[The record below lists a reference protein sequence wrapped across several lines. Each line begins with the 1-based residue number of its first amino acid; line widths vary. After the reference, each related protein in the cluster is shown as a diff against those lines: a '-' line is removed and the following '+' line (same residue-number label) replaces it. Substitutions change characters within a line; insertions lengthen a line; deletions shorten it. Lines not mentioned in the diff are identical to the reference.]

1 MRITR
6 GYKSDQV
13 EDRRGQRMFGGGG
26 GGLSGGAGNLL
37 GLLFRRFGIVGVL
50 AGGALLYFMGAFSSD
65 GGPLGGVTAPASG
78 AMDPAA
84 QAAEQPLVELVS
96 FVFDDAQRTW
106 TEAFARDGQRYQLAK
121 LVLFRDRTQSACGV
135 GQAAMGPFYCPTDQR
150 VYIDLGF
157 YAELRQRFGAPGDFA
172 QAYVIAH
179 EVGHHVQRLLGTE
192 ARVHGASESEQTG
205 ERGLLVRLELQADCY
220 AGVWGHGT
228 QRRDILEAGDLEEAL
243 RAANVIG
250 DDALQ
255 KQATG
260 VVRPES
266 FTHGS
271 SAQRAR
277 WFKRGFQGGDPNAC
291 DTFGASAL

>member
-13 EDRRGQRMFGGGG
+13 EDRRGQRMAGGGMGLAG
-26 GGLSGGAGNLL
+26 GGLNLI
-37 GLLFRRFGIVGVL
+37 GFLFKRFGIVGVL
-50 AGGALLYFMGAFSSD
+50 VGGALLYFMGGF
-65 GGPLGGVTAPASG
+65 GGSGGSG
-78 AMDPAA
+78 LTGPAA
-84 QAAEQPLVELVS
+84 APPNGAELAAEQPMVELVS
-96 FVFDDAQRTW
+96 FVFDDAQKTW
-106 TEAFARDGQRYQLAK
+106 SETFSREGQPYQLAK
-121 LVLFRDRTQSACGV
+121 LVLFRDRTQSGCGV
-135 GQAAMGPFYCPTDQR
+135 GQAAMGPFYCPQDQR

-157 YAELRQRFGAPGDFA
+157 YEELRKRFGAPGDFA

-179 EVGHHVQRLLGTE
+179 EVGHHIQHLLGTE
-192 ARVHGASESEQTG
+192 GKVRAASEREQAG
-205 ERGLLVRLELQADCY
+205 ANGLLVRLELQADCY
-220 AGVWGHGT
+220 AGIWGHGT
-228 QRRDILEAGDLEEAL
+228 QRRDLLEAGDLEEAL

-255 KQATG
+255 KQSTG

-277 WFKRGFQGGDPNAC
+277 WFKRGFENGRPGDC
-291 DTFGASAL
+291 DTFATSSL